1 MMPANIARLS
11 RRGCL
16 QGAAKVDIALLNG
29 GKPSKSGE
37 CDAYAAHAYYGIET
51 EAVDRIAHF
60 ITANIKRGP

>member
-1 MMPANIARLS
+1 M
-11 RRGCL
+11 